1 MDYKITVISPCFNAE
16 NTLKRT
22 IESIINQSIGF
33 DNIELILYD
42 DASTDNTK
50 NIIQCF
56 SDKYENII
64 PVFSNSNL
72 GPGAGK
78 DLCIPKAT
86 GEYIMFID
94 SDDEYDKRIC
104 EILLNEMD
112 DDIDIVSCNHM
123 IFEDDSS
130 EICYYKFSDDYNLK
144 DKSFI
149 QHDELIYL
157 PAFNVVEKMF
167 KREIIIK
174 NNIRFTSLRNGEDE
188 VFLRHYLLYSKK
200 LVHLNNYVGYKIHKQ
215 KDSISGSQTIED
227 LQSYILT
234 CQKIKEIY
242 EHNNADIPR
251 LLGMRI
257 NAFIELLY
265 IKDILKNCDKN
276 RLYTILN
283 NLRDLEED
291 ISFNR
296 KLGLL
301 NDISNFFIRRR
312 HFDLVVIYSKILFN
326 IRKSQ
331 LLIKLWRNI
340 NS

>member
-1 MDYKITVISPCFNAE
+1 MDCKITVISPCFNAE

-50 NIIQCF
+50 KIIQYF
-56 SDKYENII
+56 ADKYENIV

-72 GPGAGK
+72 GPGTGK
-78 DLCIPKAT
+78 DLCIPKAK

-94 SDDEYDKRIC
+94 SDDEYNKRIC
-104 EILLNEMD
+104 ETLLKEMD
-112 DDIDIVSCNHM
+112 DNIDIVSCNHM
-123 IFEDDSS
+123 VFEDDSS

-144 DKSFI
+144 NKSFI

-157 PAFNVVEKMF
+157 PSFNVVDKMF

-188 VFLRHYLLYSKK
+188 VFLRHYLLYAKN

-234 CQKIKEIY
+234 CLKIKEIY
-242 EHNNADIPR
+242 EHENVDIPR

-265 IKDILKNCDKN
+265 IKDILKNYDKN

-283 NLRDLEED
+283 NLADLEEE
-291 ISFNR
+291 ISFNQ

-301 NDISNFFIRRR
+301 NDITNFFIKRKQ
-312 HFDLVVIYSKILFN
+312 FALGIVYSKILYN
-326 IRKSQ
+326 IRKSK
-331 LLIKLWRNI
+331 LLVKLWRII
-340 NS
+340 N